1 MISDGVKQRVGQ
13 RERLVAKRSEILIR
27 AVQHKTVL
35 VEAAGVAVA
44 AAAAKAVV
52 ATAKKSLGHWH
63 HVPRIRG
70 KNQ

>member
-44 AAAAKAVV
+44 AAKAVV